1 MNNISKQ
8 KKHLTVFVAVALLF
22 VSALAVSMVVTDD
35 DDNESSAAN
44 TMTVSC
50 VNGTVTV
57 SLPSSFAGKNVSYS
71 LSVNSVVIYPAG
83 NADVS
88 SSGVFYIGCSAVT
101 GDTISVTVVYD
112 SLVYTATAIAT
123 DPPTPPVT
131 YYTVTG
137 VADPTIG
144 GSVTGGGSKASGSS
158 VTLTAV
164 ANAGYKFVS
173 WNDGTTT
180 ATKTFIVTSNV
191 TYTATFVKAQYTI
204 TFDSAGGSAVSSI
217 TADYGTSVT
226 APADP
231 TREGYTFTGWSP
243 VVPTTMPASNITCV
257 AQWEINTYTV
267 TLVAGTGGTVL
278 GQGTYDYGTSV
289 RILATPGSG
298 YVFTSWSDGGA
309 MTHDIT
315 ITGDVTLTATFKAV
329 QGTTY
334 TITVDSGTNGS
345 IVGNT
350 TIESGTSAIFYI
362 LADTDYIV
370 TNVTIDG
377 ISVGTMGSY
386 TFSNV
391 TANHSISATFDYSN
405 GATTEVDKEGNVT
418 ENIVTVIGTITE
430 TVSRTTLVDGS
441 TDMLVN
447 IVDTSNGVETTAFN
461 NGTETS
467 VITTITVDSTSESG
481 VSVSFVDDFVMDAAL
496 AQAATAAAA
505 AGIEDPNP
513 VVEISVISGSRTDER
528 CVVEMSLDSMK
539 SIDDASAEV
548 EIVSDNGTMTL
559 DSDVVS
565 TLAAGEGDTVSLTI
579 GFASKDDLNEKQRE
593 AVGDNTIIELSAT
606 VGTTAVYD
614 LGGTVTITIPYIL
627 KAGEDPANIQ
637 IWYLDDN
644 GNIETFSAVYDSV
657 TETVSFTTTHFS
669 YYAIAFTTD
678 SESISIWIY
687 VAVIVIVLILV
698 CIVGYYFGVVKKRAI

>member
-1 MNNISKQ
+1 M
-8 KKHLTVFVAVALLF
+8 
-22 VSALAVSMVVTDD
+22 
-35 DDNESSAAN
+35 
-44 TMTVSC
+44 
-50 VNGTVTV
+50 
-57 SLPSSFAGKNVSYS
+57 
-71 LSVNSVVIYPAG
+71 
-83 NADVS
+83 
-88 SSGVFYIGCSAVT
+88 
-101 GDTISVTVVYD
+101 
-112 SLVYTATAIAT
+112 
-123 DPPTPPVT
+123 
-131 YYTVTG
+131 
-137 VADPTIG
+137 
-144 GSVTGGGSKASGSS
+144 
-158 VTLTAV
+158 TAV